1 MGNMGRNGQDGQGQA
16 YGVLRMDQRGEVRIR
31 NRKSDRNKARV
42 FGNENRMRGSKG
54 RSSGMGLH
62 RV

>member
-1 MGNMGRNGQDGQGQA
+1 MENRYENGEDGQGQA
-16 YGVLRMDQRGEVRIR
+16 YGVLNMDQRVKVRI
-31 NRKSDRNKARV
+31 DRNKARV
-42 FGNENRMRGSKG
+42 FGNENGRRGSKG